1 MSSVKVTI
9 PGFKEIKSF
18 FSKGMQL
25 STFEVEF
32 TQAVLLTTA
41 VIDKRVK
48 ALYNAPGIPSEVMI
62 GKSVKPEALS
72 KTFIRYGLQYRD
84 KKIPL
89 IKYPYSVRETK
100 VRNAIPF
107 QTLTSEGPY
116 YKPINKARIVSVR
129 VKKQKGPNLTKR
141 NVKFKKFLVNNSYMK
156 GIFTRDTSETW
167 EELPTRSAGGR
178 IVGGKRAKYHELYGP
193 SLADLA
199 ETVFKHDSEVQKALD
214 NIPDRIIKSMDKYY
228 G

>member
-9 PGFKEIKSF
+9 PDFKEIKSF

-48 ALYNAPGIPSEVMI
+48 ALYNAPGVPSDVMI

-116 YKPINKARIVSVR
+116 FKPINKARIVSVR
-129 VKKQKGPNLTKR
+129 VKKQKSTNLTKR
-141 NVKFKKFLVNNSYMK
+141 NTKFKKFFVDNSYMK
-156 GIFTRDTSETW
+156 GIFARDTNETW
-167 EELPTRSAGGR
+167 SELPTRSAGGR

-199 ETVFKHDSEVQKALD
+199 ETVFKHDPEVQKALD
-214 NIPDRIIKSMDKYY
+214 NIPEVLLKSIGKYY
-228 G
+228 E